1 MYFSNVTVEFPWL
14 DQNYKMVHEPWPFKT
29 WPRTGRALIGSNF
42 LRIRIEDIPAEYE
55 YTAKKDQMWT
65 VKGAYRYART
75 AGLLSSKLECD
86 ADPTCYGFQFLTS
99 SQLNGIVEQQQI
111 PSIGIGATAGQ
122 PWLVGNPL
130 PGDLTKPDLPFLPAY
145 GFSDRPPTIWGLADT
160 TWDGLL
166 MSQKEVNWDTI
177 SKESLPNTFYFRES
191 FDRFDI
197 QGYRYN
203 AMTYTRKP
211 RTRKCLGPYPNT
223 ERLLDIRIITTPLN
237 QPPIL
242 TAQKPFWRIQKG
254 YSFPVPG
261 IRLYDGDATW
271 LSGQMEVSFL
281 ATRGA
286 FTNPDTTG
294 LQYVR
299 GKGTEDI
306 EVQIF
311 RCSYRQCQQAIQ
323 NIRFSSVDTTGTD
336 VITLIVNDRGNS
348 GELGALSASISITLS
363 LATGPYNTP
372 PIVHIP
378 GLPARVAHPGQR
390 VDISGI
396 YVEDADSDRPRWDK
410 PYSQG
415 LITVFMIL
423 GRGYF
428 DVTRL
433 RRRGLQ
439 TREDATGAELAPE
452 LPLSI
457 KLGTADGSAD
467 EDCPCLTPNNT
478 CPCNHWALTTYCK
491 ISGHK
496 PDIKWAVAEVS
507 VYLDLDDPDKTNSID
522 TTLVIVVDDN
532 CNTGFSDDSGVQ
544 RPCLRDTHSLVILEN
559 IAMTTI
565 TTPLM
570 VSPSSR
576 CATAVPTRY
585 RLCCHPH
592 RAAAC

>member
-1 MYFSNVTVEFPWL
+1 
-14 DQNYKMVHEPWPFKT
+14 
-29 WPRTGRALIGSNF
+29 
-42 LRIRIEDIPAEYE
+42 
-55 YTAKKDQMWT
+55 
-65 VKGAYRYART
+65 
-75 AGLLSSKLECD
+75 
-86 ADPTCYGFQFLTS
+86 
-99 SQLNGIVEQQQI
+99 
-111 PSIGIGATAGQ
+111 
-122 PWLVGNPL
+122 
-130 PGDLTKPDLPFLPAY
+130 
-145 GFSDRPPTIWGLADT
+145 
-160 TWDGLL
+160 
-166 MSQKEVNWDTI
+166 
-177 SKESLPNTFYFRES
+177 
-191 FDRFDI
+191 
-197 QGYRYN
+197 
-203 AMTYTRKP
+203 
-211 RTRKCLGPYPNT
+211 
-223 ERLLDIRIITTPLN
+223 
-237 QPPIL
+237 
-242 TAQKPFWRIQKG
+242 
-254 YSFPVPG
+254 
-261 IRLYDGDATW
+261 
-271 LSGQMEVSFL
+271 
-281 ATRGA
+281 
-286 FTNPDTTG
+286 
-294 LQYVR
+294 
-299 GKGTEDI
+299 
-306 EVQIF
+306 
-311 RCSYRQCQQAIQ
+311 
-323 NIRFSSVDTTGTD
+323 
-336 VITLIVNDRGNS
+336 
-348 GELGALSASISITLS
+348 
-363 LATGPYNTP
+363 
-372 PIVHIP
+372 
-378 GLPARVAHPGQR
+378 
-390 VDISGI
+390 
-396 YVEDADSDRPRWDK
+396 
-410 PYSQG
+410 
-415 LITVFMIL
+415 MIL

-559 IAMTTI
+559 IVMTII